1 MNVLTKQYNT
11 TFKYKYCVQ
20 VLVYGYYVHTAIST
34 LGLFEMF
41 LLPSLHLMNLFR
53 IYLLV
58 LFLVEL

>member
-34 LGLFEMF
+34 LGLF
-41 LLPSLHLMNLFR
+41 LLPSLHLMNFLEIF
-53 IYLLV
+53 IYLFV
-58 LFLVEL
+58 LLF